1 MIINITLDYDL
12 DSNEDP
18 GAVVRAFYEIV
29 MEQSGVKY
37 AKVSIK
43 PEEDAA

>member
-18 GAVVRAFYEIV
+18 GAVVRALFPGRYREW
-29 MEQSGVKY
+29 
-37 AKVSIK
+37 
-43 PEEDAA
+43 EDL

>member
-1 MIINITLDYDL
+1 MIINITLYYDL
-12 DSNEDP
+12 DIDEDP

-37 AKVSIK
+37 AKVSTK
-43 PEEDAA
+43 PEEGAT